1 MIVRSYLYF
10 SGVRFF
16 APLSYVGRNHG
27 LLRCLMSTGEISAS
41 SRRDMST
48 RDGMARTTAGRI
60 RFTIIFTIVVST
72 HILNFF
78 IRKIVNINKNAFYL
92 DFLRHFSRLHFSLV
106 QVPLVAKW
114 NVRSDWRESGTW
126 RYKQNRDQ
134 SIALLVVQSVGE
146 IHLLDWDRGWPRHIC
161 CFVRRKNRRN

>member
-1 MIVRSYLYF
+1 MSVF
-10 SGVRFF
+10 SLLSHMWVEIMACYDVWCQPARYPRVHVVTCQHVMGWHELLLAGFVSQLFS
-16 APLSYVGRNHG
+16 PLQCP
-27 LLRCLMSTGEISAS
+27 L
-41 SRRDMST
+41 
-48 RDGMARTTAGRI
+48 
-60 RFTIIFTIVVST
+60 
-72 HILNFF
+72 ILNFF
-78 IRKIVNINKNAFYL
+78 IRKMVNMNKNTFYL